1 MSLYES
7 HEVLGTDLPIF
18 REKADN
24 YYSLEDILN
33 SFQSP
38 EDFQRCGYV
47 QVFKYNRTFLKP
59 IFKIKFHDF

>member
-24 YYSLEDILN
+24 HYSLEDILN

-38 EDFQRCGYV
+38 EAFKHCGFV
-47 QVFKYNRTFLKP
+47 QVKKYNQTLYEP
-59 IFKIKFHDF
+59 IYRSI